1 MAVFDDPR
9 FTPIERFLREVNPR
23 GVSAPT
29 AFERGTVRA
38 DPSTFGMMDTRNAA
52 QDAAMTASRAADRNM
67 EILPED
73 QIGPTETLEDT
84 IFQILMETIIGEQGI
99 PEGVSAEAI
108 AAIKGDFGPTTV
120 PAELQEVAIDI
131 AEAGGFDEWL
141 AQQDLEG
148 PPEELPT
155 ELEEEVDINAD
166 TTLED
171 EIGVDPDMPIDI
183 PPPTLPPRE
192 EDGEDDGEGDSEGD
206 SEGAGENGTGQET
219 AEEIPDYSDIGDSD
233 YGYPDGLPRQG
244 SGGVIDDYRPTDPG
258 FTVGIGVPFLGG
270 GGGGGEGGGGGGTA
284 PQQGMFKDKFTPF
297 MTSIGYTPV
306 QLQQLIA
313 PPKKDYIR
321 ELDGL
326 FGRLLG

>member
-1 MAVFDDPR
+1 MSNGMFTDDGGISTK
-9 FTPIERFLREVNPR
+9 TP
-23 GVSAPT
+23 
-29 AFERGTVRA
+29 
-38 DPSTFGMMDTRNAA
+38 
-52 QDAAMTASRAADRNM
+52 
-67 EILPED
+67 
-73 QIGPTETLEDT
+73 ETLTLENLMRMLGGIGQAELGAIWLDPT
-84 IFQILMETIIGEQGI
+84 IEEIIQRNSIRMNPEAPYDIAQAQGI
-99 PEGVSAEAI
+99 TPEAVSELS
-108 AAIKGDFGPTTV
+108 TV
-120 PAELQEVAIDI
+120 IQEIED
-131 AEAGGFDEWL
+131 AGGYDEWL
-141 AQQDLEG
+141 TQQDLEG

-192 EDGEDDGEGDSEGD
+192 EEEGDGEGDGD
-206 SEGAGENGTGQET
+206 GDGVGENGTGQET
-219 AEEIPDYSDIGDSD
+219 AGEIPDYSDMGDPD
-233 YGYPDGLPRQG
+233 YGYPGGLPRQG

-321 ELDGL
+321 ELAGS
-326 FGRLLG
+326 